1 MFRPAVLLIPGLGG
15 RASVWNAQVEALSE
29 HFVPI
34 AVSHGGHSTV
44 EAFAAALLGILDS
57 NGVERCHVV
66 GQSMGGAIAQVIA
79 EDHPGRVDR
88 LVLSSTWCAP
98 TPAFRA
104 AFELRRRILLE
115 LGPEAYA
122 AHVALL
128 GWPQEWLD
136 SHPELLRQEPGKEEI
151 PHVLARIDAI
161 LGFDRGAQLASI
173 RAKTLVICAEDDN
186 VVPVAHSRRLASGI
200 RGAALKML
208 RTGGHFPQVTQ
219 AESYNAMLLE
229 FLRD

>member
-1 MFRPAVLLIPGLGG
+1 VLRPAVLLIPGLGG
-15 RASVWNAQVEALSE
+15 RSSVWNAQVEALSE
-29 HFVPI
+29 HFIPI
-34 AVSHGGHSTV
+34 AVSHGGQSSM
-44 EAFAAALLGILDS
+44 EAFAAALLEALDKKGI
-57 NGVERCHVV
+57 ERCHVV

-79 EDHPGRVDR
+79 EDHPHRVDR

-136 SHPELLRQEPGKEEI
+136 VHPELLQQTPEKEEI

-161 LGFDRGAQLASI
+161 LGFDRGAQLGSI
-173 RAKTLVICAEDDN
+173 RARTLVICAEDDN

-200 RGAALKML
+200 RGATLKLL
-208 RTGGHFPQVTQ
+208 RAGGHFPQVTQ
-219 AESYNAMLLE
+219 AAIYSAMLLE